1 MLENGRINTV
11 KIIVGSASKRKLEIV
26 SKVIHEV
33 IINATINIEA
43 YGAISGVPETP
54 YDQQT
59 FDGAKNRAIGSKEN
73 VPNADLYIG
82 IESGLVE
89 RYGHIYE
96 EAWCVV
102 VTKDGEEF
110 YGYSSGLK
118 VPDYILKRMDDL
130 NLPHSEVMVL
140 LEEEFRLPDSET
152 WGNYSGG
159 MIAREVSLAEA
170 LRNAL
175 IQVVAPKNSFYRKN
189 L

>member
-1 MLENGRINTV
+1 M
-11 KIIVGSASKRKLEIV
+11 
-26 SKVIHEV
+26 
-33 IINATINIEA
+33 
-43 YGAISGVPETP
+43 
-54 YDQQT
+54 
-59 FDGAKNRAIGSKEN
+59 
-73 VPNADLYIG
+73 
-82 IESGLVE
+82 E

-96 EAWCVV
+96 EAWCVI

-118 VPDYILKRMDDL
+118 VPDFILQRMDEQ

-175 IQVVAPKNSFYRKN
+175 IQVVAPDCSLYRK
-189 L
+189 

>member
-1 MLENGRINTV
+1 M
-11 KIIVGSASKRKLEIV
+11 KIVIGSTSKRKIEIV
-26 SKVIHEV
+26 SKVIQE
-33 IINATINIEA
+33 IIKNTVDDIEG
-43 YGAISGVPETP
+43 YSAISGVPETP

-59 FDGAKNRAIGSKEN
+59 FNGARSRAIGSKEN
-73 VPNADLYIG
+73 VASADLYIG

-89 RYGHIYE
+89 RYRHIYE
-96 EAWCVV
+96 EAWCVI

-118 VPDYILKRMDDL
+118 VPDYILRRMDEL
-130 NLPHSEVMVL
+130 NLPHSEVMVI
-140 LEEEFRLPDSET
+140 LEEEYSLPDSET

-175 IQVVAPKNSFYRKN
+175 IQVVAPDSSLYRKN
-189 L
+189 HYSR

>member
-1 MLENGRINTV
+1 M
-11 KIIVGSASKRKLEIV
+11 KFIVGSASRRKIEIV

-33 IINATINIEA
+33 FKNKKVDMEG

-59 FDGAKNRAIGSKEN
+59 FEGAKNRAIGSKEN
-73 VPNADLYIG
+73 VPYADFYIG
-82 IESGLVE
+82 IESGLLE

-96 EAWCVV
+96 ESWCVI

-110 YGYSSGLK
+110 YGYSSGLT
-118 VPDYILKRMDDL
+118 VPDYILKRMDEMK
-130 NLPHSEVMVL
+130 LPHSEVMVI

-175 IQVVAPKNSFYRKN
+175 IQVVAPDNSFYRGN
-189 L
+189 LYRR

>member
-1 MLENGRINTV
+1 MKTM
-11 KIIVGSASKRKLEIV
+11 KIIVGSKSKRKIELV
-26 SKVIHEV
+26 TRVIHEIFKNSNFV
-33 IINATINIEA
+33 IEG

-73 VPNADLYIG
+73 VPRADFYVG

-96 EAWCVV
+96 EAWCVIV
-102 VTKDGEEF
+102 NREGEEY

-118 VPDYILKRMDDL
+118 VPDYILKRMDEL
-130 NLPHSEVMVL
+130 NLPHSKVMVI
-140 LEEEFRLPDSET
+140 LEEEYSLPDSET

-175 IQVVAPKNSFYRKN
+175 IQVVAPDGSLYRKDFYN
-189 L
+189 

>member
-1 MLENGRINTV
+1 MNKM
-11 KIIVGSASKRKLEIV
+11 KIIIGSASKRKIEIV
-26 SKVIHEV
+26 SKVIQE
-33 IINATINIEA
+33 IIKNTVDDIEGH
-43 YGAISGVPETP
+43 GAISGVPETP

-118 VPDYILKRMDDL
+118 VPDYILKRMDEM

-175 IQVVAPKNSFYRKN
+175 IQVAAPDNSLYRK
-189 L
+189 